1 MPLGHWNLEFLNH
14 NSQRNYPLALSASRQ
29 DLTASLQLPN
39 DFLVSADIGI
49 HPTSGM
55 ETTNFFIRQVGIHSS
70 GVQVL
75 IAYDNNGS
83 PLDVAAASIPRT
95 AALYSTHLLTGLVGF
110 ESVVGKLVV
119 GKLDAIY
126 AQPAGLFSFDV
137 SGTRFESN
145 IVRPMLRGV
154 SSLRISN
161 AAGTTSRDFYG
172 VIELVA
178 GPNIQLSAAQSG
190 GVSQIVISAI
200 SGEGT
205 IESCLCEGE
214 SASLPCIRTINGVAA
229 DSQGNITLQGDNCIT
244 VTPTAGGLKLEDSCC
259 QPCCGCEELEA
270 ITRDLERFNLQRTT
284 YETYVTQL
292 SSEIGRMRTSTLGSR
307 LGDRRCITCD

>member
-14 NSQRNYPLALSASRQ
+14 NSQRNYPLALSASRR
-29 DLTASLQLPN
+29 DVTASLQIPN
-39 DFLVSADIGI
+39 DFLVSADIAI
-49 HPTSGM
+49 HPTIGM
-55 ETTNFFIRQVGIHSS
+55 ETTNFFIRQLGVHSS
-70 GVQVL
+70 GIQVVV
-75 IAYDNNGS
+75 AYDNNGV
-83 PLDVAAASIPRT
+83 PIDVATAAIPRT
-95 AALYSTHLLTGLVGF
+95 AELYSTHLLSGVVGF

-126 AQPAGLFSFDV
+126 NQPAGLFTFDI
-137 SGTRFESN
+137 SGSRFESN

-154 SSLRISN
+154 ASLRISN

-178 GPNIQLSAAQSG
+178 GTNIQLSSAQSG
-190 GVSQIVISAI
+190 EVSQIVISAI

-205 IESCLCEGE
+205 IESCVCEGE
-214 SASLPCIRTINGVAA
+214 AASLPCIKTINGVSA
-229 DSQGNITLQGDNCIT
+229 DAQGNVTLQGDNCIT
-244 VTPTAGGLKLEDSCC
+244 VSPVANGLKLTDSCC

-270 ITRDLERFNLQRTT
+270 ITRDLERFNQQRTT

-292 SSEIGRMRTSTLGSR
+292 SAEIGRLRTSTLGSR
-307 LGDRRCITCD
+307 LSDRPCITCE